1 MGDTYNPTANFRLV
15 VAHRAL
21 ASPCA
26 VASCPTSRFSRR
38 RSSRQ
43 ASFCDSSRRTTDA
56 DPHLVV
62 SEIDPFA
69 KTERGRIAKPYH
81 LSIATDQFRSEVV
94 RRKREQFAHE
104 RLHCELLGLTRM
116 RDPGLFD
123 QGRVATD
130 LPRNEPMHDQLRS
143 VAYNSLIDFDCHGKS
158 NIAAPCSQEG
168 CHLRVC
174 PADER
179 YNFDEP

>member
-43 ASFCDSSRRTTDA
+43 ALFCDSSRRTTDA

-62 SEIDPFA
+62 SEIYPFA

-81 LSIATDQFRSEVV
+81 LSIATAQCRSEVG
-94 RRKREQFAHE
+94 RRKRKQFVSHSRTKGYTGNCLAC
-104 RLHCELLGLTRM
+104 RAWAILAFSTKAGSRRICR
-116 RDPGLFD
+116 
-123 QGRVATD
+123 A
-130 LPRNEPMHDQLRS
+130 
-143 VAYNSLIDFDCHGKS
+143 
-158 NIAAPCSQEG
+158 
-168 CHLRVC
+168 
-174 PADER
+174 
-179 YNFDEP
+179 